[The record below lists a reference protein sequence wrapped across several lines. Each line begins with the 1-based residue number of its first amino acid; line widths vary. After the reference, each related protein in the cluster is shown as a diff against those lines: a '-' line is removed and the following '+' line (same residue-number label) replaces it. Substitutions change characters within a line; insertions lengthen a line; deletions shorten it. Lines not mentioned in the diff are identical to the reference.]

1 MGKEELDRTV
11 SFDIATVKGFVESL
25 KEVLYKTGQIM
36 NEMALEVSEEMKEM
50 PWQLHYMAESRQTV
64 NDILQEI
71 CNSIDLNT
79 INESL

>member
-11 SFDIATVKGFVESL
+11 SFDMETVKGFAVSL

-50 PWQLHYMAESRQTV
+50 PWQLHYMAESRQAV

-71 CNSIDLNT
+71 RNSIHLSK
-79 INESL
+79 E